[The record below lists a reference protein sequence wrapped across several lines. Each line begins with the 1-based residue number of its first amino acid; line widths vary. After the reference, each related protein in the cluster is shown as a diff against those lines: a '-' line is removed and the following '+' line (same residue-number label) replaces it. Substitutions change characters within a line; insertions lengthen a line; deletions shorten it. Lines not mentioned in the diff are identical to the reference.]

1 MRVVLD
7 TNILVSGVLTRRGNE
22 SRILNLAFDQKFTL
36 IVSEAV
42 SGEYEEVLHRP
53 ELKLS
58 SEEVTTV
65 LAAIHRV
72 GERVEPSET
81 VAVSKDED
89 DNRFLE
95 CAEAG
100 AADYLVTGN
109 KRHFPAKWK
118 STRIVNARQL
128 LELVSPEADPR

>member
-7 TNILVSGVLTRRGNE
+7 TNILVFGVMTRRGHE
-22 SRILNLAFDQKFTL
+22 SRVLNLAFDEHFTL
-36 IVSEAV
+36 IVSEAIIR
-42 SGEYEEVLHRP
+42 EYNDVLHRL

-58 SEEVTTV
+58 TEDVATV
-65 LAAIHRV
+65 LAVIRRLA
-72 GERVEPSET
+72 EQVEPSET
-81 VAVSKDED
+81 VTASKDED

-95 CAEAG
+95 CADAG

-118 STRIVNARQL
+118 RTRVVNASQF
-128 LELVSPEADPR
+128 LELVSPDAKGR

>member
-1 MRVVLD
+1 MRVVID
-7 TNILVSGVLTRRGNE
+7 TNIVVSGVLTRRGNE
-22 SRILNLAFDQKFTL
+22 SRILNLAVDQKFTL
-36 IVSEAV
+36 IVSETIL
-42 SGEYEEVLHRP
+42 GEYDEVLHRP

-58 SEEVTTV
+58 SEEVARV
-65 LAAIHRV
+65 LAAVRRV
-72 GERVEPSET
+72 SERVEPSE
-81 VAVSKDED
+81 AVTALKDED

-118 STRIVNARQL
+118 NTRVVNARQF
-128 LELVSPEADPR
+128 LESVSPDADPR